1 MGNPALMV
9 LSPSALLSAAGL
21 WRGPEATV
29 ATPVESWKD
38 AVVDVVIHAHRHQHD
53 IAYCLGALQR
63 QSLRPRSIVLVD
75 DGGSERD
82 HTVQIAR
89 EFASAHRMPITFIER
104 MWSIGRAPTLKR
116 QARELDGDVLFAL
129 DADTVLE
136 SPLYIEHCVREL
148 YQGAGVASV
157 RGMMLPLRAS
167 DRRVWSAMPE
177 FRLWVAGDP
186 YRDPALRTDWLHRL
200 SWWLGN
206 SFRETVSSVQQRFLD
221 RGHMALLGGVARPM
235 GGAVAYRRRYL
246 KDLFDRYEPIHG
258 DDLTEEPELFIGFA
272 LGHEGYRNV
281 QLGHVQAR
289 AMGPDILGLAGCTR
303 RGTVAFLRSCRDF
316 DALLR
321 TPMRWPARWWKQR
334 RHASKRQSPD
344 WRELRR
350 VQEPY
355 RQAFGE
361 RLTRRDGRPIGW
373 AVFAAAVEKLGYPLL
388 LLGLA
393 AWGQWLVLAAVVAG
407 ESLLWLGTLLVVTPG
422 SRPWTLLKGLIA
434 TPLRYALIAVEFFTA
449 LKFLVRPPPPPPRR
463 RRAR

>member
-1 MGNPALMV
+1 MV
-9 LSPSALLSAAGL
+9 LSPSALLSVAGL
-21 WRGPEATV
+21 WRGPDTTV
-29 ATPVESWKD
+29 ATPVERWQD

-53 IAYCLGALQR
+53 IAYCLGALLR
-63 QSLRPRSIVLVD
+63 QSLRPRSVVLVD

-89 EFASAHRMPITFIER
+89 EFASAHGMQITFIER

-129 DADTVLE
+129 DADTILE
-136 SPLYIEHCVREL
+136 SPSYIEDCVREL
-148 YQGAGVASV
+148 YQGTGVASA
-157 RGMMLPLRAS
+157 RGMMLPLRAA
-167 DRRVWSAMPE
+167 DRRLWAAMPE
-177 FRLWVAGDP
+177 FRQWVADDE
-186 YRDPALRTDWLHRL
+186 YRDPALRKDWLHRL

-206 SFRETVSSVQQRFLD
+206 SFRESVCSVQQRFLD
-221 RGHMALLGGVARPM
+221 RGHMALLGGVARPV

-258 DDLTEEPELFIGFA
+258 DDLTEEPELFISFA

-281 QLGHVQAR
+281 QLGQVQAR
-289 AMGPDILGLAGCTR
+289 SMGPDVRGLAARTQ

-321 TPMRWPARWWKQR
+321 TPMRWPGRWWQR
-334 RHASKRQSPD
+334 RRQATRRQRPD
-344 WRELRR
+344 WREMRR

-361 RLTRRDGRPIGW
+361 RLTQRNGRPIGW

-388 LLGLA
+388 M
-393 AWGQWLVLAAVVAG
+393 LVLAAAGNWLALAAVVLA
-407 ESLLWLGTLLVVTPG
+407 ECLVWLGALLAVTPG
-422 SRPWTLLKGLIA
+422 AWPWNLLKGLVA
-434 TPLRYALIAVEFFTA
+434 TPLRYGLIAVEFFTA
-449 LKFLVRPPPPPPRR
+449 VRFLVRPPLPPQRR
-463 RRAR
+463 RRR